1 MTGAALTFLS
11 RDCKGAVRS
20 LARAALLL
28 ITASCLLLAQGRGGA
43 PAGPP
48 ATGKSMA
55 PWDPTGYWVSEI
67 VDEWRFRVSPI
78 KGDVLYMPINAEAR
92 RIANAWDPAKDEA
105 EGNQCKA
112 YGAVGLM
119 QRPGRLHITWVDD
132 NTIRID
138 ADAGMQ
144 TRTLHFGRP
153 PDPPPPPSPLGLP
166 PDSVGANQQ
175 RAAQPAGPPSLQ
187 GNSVASWEGPGFGGG
202 GRGRGGP
209 AAPPKTGTLKV
220 VTTNLLPGYLRKN
233 GVPYDGKTV
242 YTEYINRL
250 EGQQGEVYLSLTAM
264 VDDPT
269 YLTGPFVRT
278 YEFKRVSDA
287 TGWEPTPCWTK

>member
-1 MTGAALTFLS
+1 
-11 RDCKGAVRS
+11 
-20 LARAALLL
+20 
-28 ITASCLLLAQGRGGA
+28 
-43 PAGPP
+43 
-48 ATGKSMA
+48 MA

-138 ADAGMQ
+138 ADAGTQ

-153 PDPPPPPSPLGLP
+153 PTRPRRHLRSDCPLTLL
-166 PDSVGANQQ
+166 
-175 RAAQPAGPPSLQ
+175 AQT
-187 GNSVASWEGPGFGGG
+187 NSVRRNPLARPPCRETRSPVGKVRASAVAGEDAEARQRP
-202 GRGRGGP
+202 RKP
-209 AAPPKTGTLKV
+209 A
-220 VTTNLLPGYLRKN
+220 R
-233 GVPYDGKTV
+233 
-242 YTEYINRL
+242 
-250 EGQQGEVYLSLTAM
+250 
-264 VDDPT
+264 
-269 YLTGPFVRT
+269 
-278 YEFKRVSDA
+278 
-287 TGWEPTPCWTK
+287 